1 MTTLEIIATCIGVGI
16 FAVLGIGF
24 WQLLRH

>member
-1 MTTLEIIATCIGVGI
+1 MTTLEIIALCIGVGI
-16 FAVLGIGF
+16 FATLGIGF

>member
-1 MTTLEIIATCIGVGI
+1 MTGLEIIATCIGVGI
-16 FAVLGIGF
+16 FAVFGIGF